1 MLMAPLAREGC
12 CRPVEGFDG
21 MLWLAGL
28 MGIVGIG
35 AASLVAVH
43 EPEEEDADDLNDQG
57 ILDEAMMV
65 APNGNFPGQETSE
78 VEPDPLENPLD
89 GALHAGLLD
98 PQDSSSTSG
107 SEMNASGFDDAQDA
121 NAEMDQMESDE
132 PFDFSVYEG
141 PEYSNF
147 MTGDWITQAKGS
159 EIIDYL
165 AERESIVVVWDDT
178 DLEAREPT
186 ISVSPDPDDPEVMQV
201 NMNGKVLADV
211 YGDCDLSVSDLTMI
225 PLSSALIVGLTP
237 A

>member
-1 MLMAPLAREGC
+1 
-12 CRPVEGFDG
+12 

-28 MGIVGIG
+28 MGIVGVG

-43 EPEEEDADDLNDQG
+43 EPEEEDADDLNDQD
-57 ILDEAMMV
+57 IFDEAMMV
-65 APNGNFPGQETSE
+65 APNGDFPGQEFSDDETDLLD
-78 VEPDPLENPLD
+78 DPMD

-98 PQDSSSTSG
+98 PQDMALTG
-107 SEMNASGFDDAQDA
+107 GYDVNASGIDDTQHAS
-121 NAEMDQMESDE
+121 AEMDQMEPEE
-132 PFDFSVYEG
+132 PFDFSAYEG

-159 EIIDYL
+159 EIIDYQ

-178 DLEAREPT
+178 DLEAIEPT
-186 ISVSPDPDDPEVMQV
+186 INVSPDPDDPEVMQV

-211 YGDCDLSVSDLTMI
+211 YGDCELSVADLTLI